1 MSLLPISRIIANGA
15 LRLGGS
21 TILWYKAQTCP
32 AYRADGT
39 PCFDSKRGGNWVDC
53 AVCNGTGMAYT
64 SKPRPVLGIYTDNSN
79 EFLPDGNGGFLQ
91 GKKTLSL
98 PHDLDIK
105 LLKPKAHANGTAAQ
119 REFLRDKFV
128 ILSPEGKHA
137 ETVYLDKDP
146 VKPTINSGY
155 IYQICEVANNS

>member
-21 TILWYKAQTCP
+21 TILWYQAQTCP
-32 AYRADGT
+32 AYRQDGT
-39 PCFDSKRGGNWVDC
+39 PCYSTTQGSNWIDCPICRG
-53 AVCNGTGMAYT
+53 AGMAYPK
-64 SKPRPVLGIYTDNSN
+64 KPRAVLGIYTDNSN

-98 PHDLDIK
+98 PADLDIK
-105 LLKPKAHANGTAAQ
+105 LLKPKYKNGKPGP
-119 REFLRDKFV
+119 REVLKDKFV

-137 ETVYLDKDP
+137 ETVYLEKDP
-146 VKPTINSGY
+146 VKPTINSGT
-155 IYQICEVANNS
+155 IYQIVDVANNT

>member
-1 MSLLPISRIIANGA
+1 
-15 LRLGGS
+15 
-21 TILWYKAQTCP
+21 
-32 AYRADGT
+32 
-39 PCFDSKRGGNWVDC
+39 
-53 AVCNGTGMAYT
+53 MAYT
-64 SKPRPVLGIYTDNSN
+64 KKPRPVLGIYTDNSN

-105 LLKPKAHANGTAAQ
+105 LLKPKGHVTGGPGK
-119 REFLRDKFV
+119 RELLKDKFI
-128 ILSPEGKHA
+128 ILSPEGRHA

-155 IYQICEVANNS
+155 IYQIVEVANNT